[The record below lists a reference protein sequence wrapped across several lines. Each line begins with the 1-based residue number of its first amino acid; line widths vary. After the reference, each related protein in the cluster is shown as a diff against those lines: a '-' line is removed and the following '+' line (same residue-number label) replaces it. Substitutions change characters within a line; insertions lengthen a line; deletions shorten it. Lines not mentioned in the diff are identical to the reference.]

1 MWGGARPP
9 QWRELAP
16 RLRAHAVEWVIEPT
30 TRFKGQ
36 PGEQSTLFILDPSG
50 NALEFK
56 SFADLA
62 QLFAR

>member
-1 MWGGARPP
+1 M
-9 QWRELAP
+9 
-16 RLRAHAVEWVIEPT
+16 IEPT
-30 TRFKGQ
+30 TRFKGL

>member
-1 MWGGARPP
+1 VLEPP
-9 QWRELAP
+9 QWRELAA

-30 TRFKGQ
+30 
-36 PGEQSTLFILDPSG
+36 TLFILDPSG

>member
-1 MWGGARPP
+1 VLEPH
-9 QWRELAP
+9 QWQELAA
-16 RLRAHAVEWVIEPT
+16 RLRRHQVEWVIEPCV
-30 TRFKGQ
+30 RFRGL

-56 SFADLA
+56 SFADLR